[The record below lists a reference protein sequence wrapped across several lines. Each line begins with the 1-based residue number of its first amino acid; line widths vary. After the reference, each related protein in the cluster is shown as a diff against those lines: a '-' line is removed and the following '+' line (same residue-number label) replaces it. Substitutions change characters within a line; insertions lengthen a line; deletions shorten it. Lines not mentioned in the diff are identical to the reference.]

1 MVVNRV
7 RYEVTALD
15 LRVTVTRIKNI
26 AYSNLF
32 EHAVSSLFVFENGG
46 VGIMI
51 MQFYETDVI

>member
-26 AYSNLF
+26 PYSNLF

-46 VGIMI
+46 GGGDNDYAIL
-51 MQFYETDVI
+51 